1 MSRAYAQT
9 ATSIW
14 RPESDFNDLTDTE
27 QRVYWLLK
35 SQEDISAAGVLTLAV
50 ERWAGNA
57 RNTTPESIRLD
68 LKGLV
73 DARFI
78 VIDDKTQEVL
88 VRTFVKWDRGYG
100 NQKRRPVIVRA
111 ALEVRSPML
120 RSVLA
125 EELTKVGIL
134 IENLASPTSRST
146 SDRASVADGAN
157 AVADRAEPE
166 SSQVDSLSNGPFGT
180 ASSSDGVVATKAEPL
195 EAPSLNP
202 QPPTRDAIRA
212 VADRVRAIRRGW
224 PITTVENAIRTALA
238 AGHTLAQIDTEFA
251 VLAEDPDTRSPG
263 RLNAPGR
270 IWFSAADHARSPVG
284 AAVDVHDFEPSD
296 DDPAVCRCNAPR
308 RNRRHT
314 AAEGTQQ

>member
-68 LKGLV
+68 LKGLA

-78 VIDDKTQEVL
+78 VIDEKTQEVL

-111 ALEVRSPML
+111 ALEVRSPIL

-125 EELTKVGIL
+125 EELTKVGIT
-134 IENLASPTSRST
+134 IENLASPTSRTT
-146 SDRASVADGAN
+146 SDRASVADGAS
-157 AVADRAEPE
+157 AIADRVETQY
-166 SSQVDSLSNGPFGT
+166 SQVDSLSDGPFGT
-180 ASSSDGVVATKAEPL
+180 ALASDGVVVTKAGPL
-195 EAPSLNP
+195 VAPSLNP
-202 QPPTRDAIRA
+202 HPPTRDAIRA
-212 VADRVRAIRRGW
+212 VADRVRAIRREW
-224 PITTVENAIRTALA
+224 AVTTVENAIRNALA
-238 AGHTLAQIDTEFA
+238 AGHTMARIDAEFLL
-251 VLAEDPDTRSPG
+251 LAEDSDTRSPG

-270 IWFSAADHARSPVG
+270 IWRSAADPARPPVG
-284 AAVDVHDFEPSD
+284 AVVDVHPFEPSA
-296 DDPAVCRCNAPR
+296 DDPVICRCNAPR

-314 AAEGTQQ
+314 FAEGTPQ